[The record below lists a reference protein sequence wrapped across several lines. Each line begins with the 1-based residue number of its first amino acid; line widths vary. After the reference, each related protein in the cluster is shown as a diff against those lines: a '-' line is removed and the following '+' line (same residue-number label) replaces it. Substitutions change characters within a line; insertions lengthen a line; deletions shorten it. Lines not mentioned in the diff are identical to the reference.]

1 MENKLNNKI
10 IIEVKNL
17 TKSFNET
24 MVLNDINFKLF
35 EGESLAVI
43 GASGSGKSVLLKN
56 IIGLLS
62 PDKGSIKINN
72 VEMVGLKRSVKEK
85 ILLDLG
91 ITFQHGALFDSL
103 QNWENIVFKV
113 KNKEKLTDK
122 DAKELALSIIKRL
135 GLNSEI
141 LDLYPSEISGGM
153 QKRVAIARAICGNPK
168 VLLFDEPTSGLDP
181 VTGSL
186 INKLIKSAVKTV
198 GGSAITITHDMASV
212 CKVADKVI
220 LIDKQ
225 TISWS
230 GTPKEMLKSDNAQI
244 KDFIRSNSNFTGFD
258 FEGSNFSVI
267 IDTLAY
273 NTYINAFNANLIAN
287 ESFLDSATIR
297 ENVVS
302 LARNIGMCPVQK
314 LLQSLQL
321 KLEI

>member
-1 MENKLNNKI
+1 MENKSNNKI

-35 EGESLAVI
+35 EGESLAII

-72 VEMVGLKRSVKEK
+72 LEMVGLKRSVKEK

-153 QKRVAIARAICGNPK
+153 QKRIAIARAICGNPK

-186 INKLIKSAVKTV
+186 IDKLIKSAVKTV
-198 GGSAITITHDMASV
+198 GGSAITITHDMSSV

-230 GTPKEMLKSDNAQI
+230 GTPKEMLETDNAQI
-244 KDFIRSNSNFTGFD
+244 KDFIKSTN
-258 FEGSNFSVI
+258 
-267 IDTLAY
+267 
-273 NTYINAFNANLIAN
+273 
-287 ESFLDSATIR
+287 
-297 ENVVS
+297 
-302 LARNIGMCPVQK
+302 PK
-314 LLQSLQL
+314 LF
-321 KLEI
+321 I

>member
-1 MENKLNNKI
+1 MENKSNNKI
-10 IIEVKNL
+10 IIEVKKL

-186 INKLIKSAVKTV
+186 IDKLIKSAVKTV

-230 GTPKEMLKSDNAQI
+230 GTPKEMLKSENIQI
-244 KDFIRSNSNFTGFD
+244 KDFIKSTN
-258 FEGSNFSVI
+258 
-267 IDTLAY
+267 
-273 NTYINAFNANLIAN
+273 
-287 ESFLDSATIR
+287 
-297 ENVVS
+297 
-302 LARNIGMCPVQK
+302 PK
-314 LLQSLQL
+314 LF
-321 KLEI
+321 I

>member
-1 MENKLNNKI
+1 MENKSNNKI

-24 MVLNDINFKLF
+24 IVLNDINFKLF

-186 INKLIKSAVKTV
+186 IDKLIKSAVKTV

-230 GTPKEMLKSDNAQI
+230 GTPKEMLKTDNVQI
-244 KDFIRSNSNFTGFD
+244 KDFIKSTN
-258 FEGSNFSVI
+258 
-267 IDTLAY
+267 
-273 NTYINAFNANLIAN
+273 
-287 ESFLDSATIR
+287 
-297 ENVVS
+297 
-302 LARNIGMCPVQK
+302 PK
-314 LLQSLQL
+314 LF
-321 KLEI
+321 I

>member
-1 MENKLNNKI
+1 MENKSNNKI

-35 EGESLAVI
+35 EGESLAII

-62 PDKGSIKINN
+62 PEKGSIKINN

-186 INKLIKSAVKTV
+186 IDKLIKSAVKTV

-212 CKVADKVI
+212 CRIADKVI

-230 GTPKEMLKSDNAQI
+230 GTPKEMLKSNNPNI
-244 KDFIRSNSNFTGFD
+244 KDFIKSTN
-258 FEGSNFSVI
+258 
-267 IDTLAY
+267 
-273 NTYINAFNANLIAN
+273 
-287 ESFLDSATIR
+287 
-297 ENVVS
+297 
-302 LARNIGMCPVQK
+302 PK
-314 LLQSLQL
+314 LF
-321 KLEI
+321 I

>member
-1 MENKLNNKI
+1 MENKSNNKI

-35 EGESLAVI
+35 EGESLAII

-181 VTGSL
+181 VTSSL
-186 INKLIKSAVKTV
+186 IDKLIKSAVKTV

-230 GTPKEMLKSDNAQI
+230 GTPKEMLKSENAQI
-244 KDFIRSNSNFTGFD
+244 KDFIKSTN
-258 FEGSNFSVI
+258 
-267 IDTLAY
+267 
-273 NTYINAFNANLIAN
+273 
-287 ESFLDSATIR
+287 
-297 ENVVS
+297 
-302 LARNIGMCPVQK
+302 PK
-314 LLQSLQL
+314 LF
-321 KLEI
+321 I

>member
-1 MENKLNNKI
+1 MENKSNNKI

-35 EGESLAVI
+35 EGESLAII

-153 QKRVAIARAICGNPK
+153 QKRIAIARAICGNPK

-186 INKLIKSAVKTV
+186 IDKLIKSAVKTV

-244 KDFIRSNSNFTGFD
+244 KDFIKSTN
-258 FEGSNFSVI
+258 
-267 IDTLAY
+267 
-273 NTYINAFNANLIAN
+273 
-287 ESFLDSATIR
+287 
-297 ENVVS
+297 
-302 LARNIGMCPVQK
+302 PK
-314 LLQSLQL
+314 LF
-321 KLEI
+321 I

>member
-1 MENKLNNKI
+1 MENKSNNKI

-35 EGESLAVI
+35 EGESLAII

-85 ILLDLG
+85 FLLDLG

-186 INKLIKSAVKTV
+186 IDKLIKSAVKTV

-244 KDFIRSNSNFTGFD
+244 KDFIKSTN
-258 FEGSNFSVI
+258 
-267 IDTLAY
+267 
-273 NTYINAFNANLIAN
+273 
-287 ESFLDSATIR
+287 
-297 ENVVS
+297 
-302 LARNIGMCPVQK
+302 PK
-314 LLQSLQL
+314 LF
-321 KLEI
+321 I

>member
-1 MENKLNNKI
+1 MENKSNNKI

-35 EGESLAVI
+35 EGESLAII

-62 PDKGSIKINN
+62 PDNGSIKINN

-186 INKLIKSAVKTV
+186 IDKLIKSAVKQLV
-198 GGSAITITHDMASV
+198 
-212 CKVADKVI
+212 
-220 LIDKQ
+220 
-225 TISWS
+225 
-230 GTPKEMLKSDNAQI
+230 E
-244 KDFIRSNSNFTGFD
+244 
-258 FEGSNFSVI
+258 
-267 IDTLAY
+267 
-273 NTYINAFNANLIAN
+273 
-287 ESFLDSATIR
+287 
-297 ENVVS
+297 
-302 LARNIGMCPVQK
+302 VQ
-314 LLQSLQL
+314 LQSLMIWHQCV
-321 KLEI
+321 K

>member
-1 MENKLNNKI
+1 MQNKLNNKT
-10 IIEVKNL
+10 IIEVTNL

-35 EGESLAVI
+35 EGESLAII

-72 VEMVGLKRSVKEK
+72 VEIVGLKRSVKEK

-186 INKLIKSAVKTV
+186 IDKLIKSAVKTV

-230 GTPKEMLKSDNAQI
+230 GTPKEMLKTDNAQI
-244 KDFIRSNSNFTGFD
+244 KDFIKSTN
-258 FEGSNFSVI
+258 
-267 IDTLAY
+267 
-273 NTYINAFNANLIAN
+273 
-287 ESFLDSATIR
+287 
-297 ENVVS
+297 
-302 LARNIGMCPVQK
+302 PK
-314 LLQSLQL
+314 LF
-321 KLEI
+321 I